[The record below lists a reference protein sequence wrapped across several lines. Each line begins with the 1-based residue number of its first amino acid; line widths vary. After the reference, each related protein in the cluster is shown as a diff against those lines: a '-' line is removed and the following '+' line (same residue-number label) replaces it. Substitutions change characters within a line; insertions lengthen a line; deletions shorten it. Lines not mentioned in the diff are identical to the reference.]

1 MPDNHETTNTPNS
14 LRGVGPYGPNG
25 PEAEF
30 RIPNSKKFDPITL
43 EILWRRL
50 VSIVDEADAS
60 VARTA
65 FSSLLRDAHDYTC
78 MFTDSRGQELVQG
91 TFCTPG
97 QAGAMALGVKTLINS
112 IALDNY
118 QPGDVFIVNDPW
130 LLAGHLNDVCVM
142 TPIFY
147 RERPVAFTAC
157 VFHHS
162 DIGGRVASDNRQVY
176 EEGIFIPPLKL
187 YEAGVL
193 NESVLELIRWNV
205 RTPEEVTGDIRSQVA
220 ANHVCAQK
228 VIEMLEDEGLN
239 TLDDLADEI
248 IDRTEKS
255 MRAAI
260 SKIPNGVYPYE
271 GIIEGAGKWDDIA
284 IKVTVAVKD
293 SDIHIDF
300 DGTSS
305 QVDWGGNVVYNFTY
319 AYVFMAVKSAFDPD
333 IPINEGAI
341 RPVKMTAPEGTVVNC
356 KFPAAVAARMQ
367 IGHFM
372 TEMVFKALAAATP
385 DNIIAE
391 SGGTPAQTNIFYGKR
406 YNAAPWLT
414 MIIRGGGLGAGSR
427 MDGHHCAIFPANG
440 ANTPVEIFESDTPL
454 IVEERSLVCDSGG
467 PGKMRGGLGRKM
479 TIRVPD
485 DDYAPQGPTSIAVQ
499 AGRYKYPPR
508 GLFGAGPGFG
518 ARFLVNEQ
526 PGDPSGLTLC
536 LPGDVILFD
545 SAGGGGYGDPLQRDP
560 QAVAAD
566 VVNGYVSIEKARE
579 DYGVVID
586 PATLRVDA
594 AETEKLRTERYS
606 KIEDCRLKI

>member
-1 MPDNHETTNTPNS
+1 MMANN
-14 LRGVGPYGPNG
+14 RGRRNQNNG
-25 PEAEF
+25 
-30 RIPNSKKFDPITL
+30 RGSNSKPAIRNPQSKFDPITL

-97 QAGAMALGVKTLINS
+97 QAGAMALGVKQMINS
-112 IALDNY
+112 LSLDAY
-118 QPGDVFIVNDPW
+118 RPGDVFIVNDPW
-130 LLAGHLNDVCVM
+130 MLAGHLNDVCVM
-142 TPIFY
+142 SPIFY
-147 RERPVAFTAC
+147 KDRPVAFTAC

-162 DIGGRVASDNRQVY
+162 DIGGRVSSDNREVY
-176 EEGIFIPPLKL
+176 EEGIFIPPIKL
-187 YEAGVL
+187 YDAGVL
-193 NESVLELIRWNV
+193 NESVLKMIRWNV

-228 VIEMLEDEGLN
+228 VVEMLEDEGLD

-248 IDRTEKS
+248 IDRTEAS
-255 MRAAI
+255 MRKAI
-260 SKIPNGVYPYE
+260 SRIPDGVYPYE
-271 GIIEGAGKWDDIA
+271 GIIEGAGKRKDVA
-284 IKVTVAVKD
+284 IKLTVAVRG
-293 SDIHIDF
+293 SDIHVDF
-300 DGTSS
+300 DGTSP
-305 QVDWGGNVVYNFTY
+305 QVDWGGNVVYNFTF

-356 KFPAAVAARMQ
+356 RFPAAVAARMQ

-372 TEMVFKALAAATP
+372 TEMVFKALANATP

-406 YNAAPWLT
+406 SNGKPWLT
-414 MIIRGGGLGAGSR
+414 MIIRGGGLGASSR

-454 IVEERSLVCDSGG
+454 LVEERSLVCDSGG

-479 TIRVPD
+479 VIRVPAD
-485 DDYAPQGPTSIAVQ
+485 EKAPRGPTSIAVQ
-499 AGRYKYPPR
+499 AGRFKYPPN
-508 GLFGAGPGFG
+508 GLFGAKPGSG
-518 ARFLVNEQ
+518 ARFLINDQ
-526 PGDPSGLTLC
+526 PGDPSGLSLC
-536 LPGDVILFD
+536 ENGDVIQFH
-545 SAGGGGYGDPLQRDP
+545 SAGGGGFGDPLERDP
-560 QAVAAD
+560 EAVEHD
-566 VVNGYVSIEKARE
+566 VFNGYVSLEKALD

-586 PATLRVDA
+586 PVTMKVKVEETKRNRALR
-594 AETEKLRTERYS
+594 K
-606 KIEDCRLKI
+606 